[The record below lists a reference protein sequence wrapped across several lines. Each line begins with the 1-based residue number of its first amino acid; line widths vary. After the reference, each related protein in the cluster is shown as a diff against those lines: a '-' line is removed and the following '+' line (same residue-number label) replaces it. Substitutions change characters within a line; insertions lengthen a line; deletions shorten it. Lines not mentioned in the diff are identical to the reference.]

1 MPGHVRE
8 GQAVN
13 IHWGRFDCCLGCRNA
28 LLAFRPGKRHDSIPI
43 HRSPDQKISAPFSPR
58 TALAVVIA
66 NMIGTGVFTSL
77 GFQLLEIQSGFVI
90 LMLWFVGGI
99 TALCGALCY
108 AELGA
113 ALPRSGGEYNFL
125 SEIYHPGV
133 GFVAGW
139 VSASIGFAAPTALAA
154 ITFGTYLASVLPA
167 LSPRWL
173 ATVLIVGLAAAHA
186 TTRRTSGGT
195 QRVFTYLKVLLIAAF
210 CLLGWTLTDAPQ
222 DITFL
227 PAPGD
232 GALVVSGAFAVA
244 LIYVNYAYTGWNAA
258 TYVID
263 ELDRRQT
270 LSRVLLTGTA
280 VVMALYLLL
289 NYTFLYVAPVD
300 ALAGKLEIGYVAAQ
314 FIFGD
319 TGAAIMGVALA
330 LLLVSTVSAMTLA
343 GPRVLLVIGQ
353 DFDALRFLARTNA
366 HDVPV
371 VAIGLQ
377 SALAVT
383 LVLTATF
390 ESILVFA
397 GFTLGASTL
406 FTVAGLFVLRW
417 RHPGLERPY
426 GVPLY
431 PLPPLIF
438 LALMGWTLTYLLVQR
453 PMEGLAGVAI
463 LASGGAFYV
472 ASRRLSD
479 RHGRDQT
486 EPDAKV

>member
-1 MPGHVRE
+1 M
-8 GQAVN
+8 
-13 IHWGRFDCCLGCRNA
+13 
-28 LLAFRPGKRHDSIPI
+28 
-43 HRSPDQKISAPFSPR
+43 ISAPFSAR

-90 LMLWFVGGI
+90 LMLWLVGGI
-99 TALCGALCY
+99 TALCGALSY

-113 ALPRSGGEYNFL
+113 SLPRSGGEYNFL

-139 VSASIGFAAPTALAA
+139 VSATIGFAAPTALAA
-154 ITFGTYLASVLPA
+154 ITFGTYLASVVPS

-173 ATVLIVGLAAAHA
+173 ATALILVLAAAHA

-195 QRVFTYLKVLLIAAF
+195 QRAFTYLKVVLIAAF
-210 CLLGWTLTDAPQ
+210 CLLGWTLADAPQ
-222 DITFL
+222 DISFL
-227 PAPGD
+227 PAAGD
-232 GALVVSGAFAVA
+232 GTLIASGAFAVA

-263 ELDRRQT
+263 ELHRPEQT

-280 VVMALYLLL
+280 IVLVLYLLL
-289 NYTFLYVAPVD
+289 NFTFLYVAPID
-300 ALAGKLEIGYVAAQ
+300 ALAGRLEIGYVAAQ
-314 FIFGD
+314 FVFGD
-319 TGAAIMGVALA
+319 TGAAIMGMALA

-343 GPRVLLVIGQ
+343 GPRVLQVIGQ
-353 DFDALRFLARTNA
+353 DFTVLRFLSRTNS

-371 VAIGLQ
+371 VAVALQ

-390 ESILVFA
+390 ESILIFA

-417 RHPGLERPY
+417 RRPELERPY
-426 GVPLY
+426 RVPMY
-431 PLPPLIF
+431 PLPPLVF
-438 LALMGWTLTYLLVQR
+438 LGLMGWTLTYLLVQR
-453 PMEGLAGVAI
+453 PIEGLAGLAI
-463 LASGGAFYV
+463 LASGAVFY
-472 ASRRLSD
+472 ALSRRVSNPN
-479 RHGRDQT
+479 GTNQT
-486 EPDAKV
+486 RP

>member
-1 MPGHVRE
+1 
-8 GQAVN
+8 
-13 IHWGRFDCCLGCRNA
+13 
-28 LLAFRPGKRHDSIPI
+28 
-43 HRSPDQKISAPFSPR
+43 
-58 TALAVVIA
+58 
-66 NMIGTGVFTSL
+66 MIGTGVFTSL

-139 VSASIGFAAPTALAA
+139 VSATIGFAAPTALAA

-173 ATVLIVGLAAAHA
+173 ATALIVVLAGAHA

-195 QRVFTYLKVLLIAAF
+195 QRAFTYLKVVLIAAF
-210 CLLGWTLTDAPQ
+210 CLLGWILTDAPQ

-232 GALVVSGAFAVA
+232 GALVASGAFAVA

-263 ELDRRQT
+263 ELDRPRQT

-280 VVMALYLLL
+280 IVMVLYLLL

-314 FIFGD
+314 FVFGD
-319 TGAAIMGVALA
+319 TGAAIMGLALA

-353 DFDALRFLARTNA
+353 DFGALRFLARTNA
-366 HDVPV
+366 HGVPV
-371 VAIGLQ
+371 VAVALQ
-377 SALAVT
+377 AALAVT
-383 LVLTATF
+383 LVQTATF

-397 GFTLGASTL
+397 GFTLGAST
-406 FTVAGLFVLRW
+406 FFAVAGLFILRW
-417 RHPGLERPY
+417 RRPELERPY

-431 PLPPLIF
+431 PLPPLVF
-438 LALMGWTLTYLLVQR
+438 LGLMGWTLTYLLVQR

-472 ASRRLSD
+472 VSRRLSA
-479 RHGRDQT
+479 RRGQT
-486 EPDAKV
+486 NPGAQV

>member
-1 MPGHVRE
+1 
-8 GQAVN
+8 
-13 IHWGRFDCCLGCRNA
+13 
-28 LLAFRPGKRHDSIPI
+28 
-43 HRSPDQKISAPFSPR
+43 
-58 TALAVVIA
+58 
-66 NMIGTGVFTSL
+66 MIGTGVFTSL

-90 LMLWFVGGI
+90 LMLWLVGGI
-99 TALCGALCY
+99 TALCGALSY

-113 ALPRSGGEYNFL
+113 SLPRSGGEYNFL

-139 VSASIGFAAPTALAA
+139 VSATIGFAAPTALAA
-154 ITFGTYLASVLPA
+154 ITFGTYLASVVPA

-173 ATVLIVGLAAAHA
+173 ATALILVLAAAHA

-195 QRVFTYLKVLLIAAF
+195 QRAFTYLKVVLIAAF
-210 CLLGWTLTDAPQ
+210 CLLGWTLADAPQ
-222 DITFL
+222 DISFL
-227 PAPGD
+227 PAAGD
-232 GALVVSGAFAVA
+232 GTVIASGAFAVA

-263 ELDRRQT
+263 ELDRPAQT

-280 VVMALYLLL
+280 IVMVLYLLL
-289 NYTFLYVAPVD
+289 NFTFLYVAPID

-314 FIFGD
+314 FVFGD

-343 GPRVLLVIGQ
+343 GPRVLHVIGQ
-353 DFDALRFLARTNA
+353 DFSVLRFLSRTNV

-371 VAIGLQ
+371 VAIALQ

-390 ESILVFA
+390 ESILIFA

-417 RHPGLERPY
+417 RRPELDRPY
-426 GVPLY
+426 RVPMY
-431 PLPPLIF
+431 PLPPFVF
-438 LALMGWTLTYLLVQR
+438 LGLMGWTLTYLLVQR
-453 PMEGLAGVAI
+453 PMEGLAGLTI
-463 LASGGAFYV
+463 LASGAVFY
-472 ASRRLSD
+472 ALSRRVSNPN
-479 RHGRDQT
+479 GANQT
-486 EPDAKV
+486 KP